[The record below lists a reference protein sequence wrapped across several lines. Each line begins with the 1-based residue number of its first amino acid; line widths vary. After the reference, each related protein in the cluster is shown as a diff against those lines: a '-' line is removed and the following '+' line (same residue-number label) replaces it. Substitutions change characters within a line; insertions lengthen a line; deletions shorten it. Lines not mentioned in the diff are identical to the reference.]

1 MAADDDIIQKLRDAR
16 PSYQDGTGLR
26 GNQPNSDLAAR
37 LSATAPRHNFQ
48 ITESPPRPPFPE
60 QPAIVNAETPPQG
73 APATNVNEYSF
84 ELENYASPG
93 TLAIDPDAYT
103 VSIHVAYGEINDTPP
118 DGMTGADDYFLTIPG
133 ANDGTEIYAVIT
145 YDTDTL
151 AITSRTLAFAASVPD
166 SDLGTLNVGIGFVD
180 ISYDGDGKITEVNPH
195 NRYCGD
201 INLQLSY
208 GVFNGAPALF
218 PVPILGIPQPLV

>member
-1 MAADDDIIQKLRDAR
+1 M
-16 PSYQDGTGLR
+16 P
-26 GNQPNSDLAAR
+26 AR
-37 LSATAPRHNFQ
+37 LPIIAPRHQFQ
-48 ITESPPRPPFPE
+48 TISTTPSAPFPTL
-60 QPAIVNAETPPQG
+60 PAAATGDGVVPGPPSLNA
-73 APATNVNEYSF
+73 NEYSF
-84 ELENYASPG
+84 ELELDS
-93 TLAIDPDAYT
+93 IDTEAYT
-103 VSIHVAYGEINDTPP
+103 IDIHVGYGEINDTPP
-118 DGMTGADDYFLTIPG
+118 DGMTGADDYIFTIPG
-133 ANDGTEIYAVIT
+133 AADGTEFYAVIT